1 MLIRRFI
8 RVALLMICIHPF
20 CKGTAGSGPDLPV
33 LPFPQNVVQGEKRV
47 TLSHRASFDA
57 PGLEK
62 AQLAR
67 LSENWEEFRR
77 EQPGETSPMH
87 VGLVL
92 LQNGKVSSRITE
104 QAAPYLDSLGREGYI
119 LDLEP
124 GAITIAAGTETGL
137 FYGLQ
142 TLKQLV
148 RGSWDTGLFIADWPA
163 FETRVIYDDISRGPI
178 STADYIRQQIRRLAE
193 LKVNYLSFYIEH
205 VVQPLSHPDFAP
217 ENGKLTIAE
226 IRELSQ
232 YAGKYHM
239 QLIGSFQSFGH
250 FEKILALPQYA
261 SMGETSTLISPLD
274 PVARQF
280 LENVIGELCDAFNA
294 PWFNVNCDETF
305 DLNKGKSKTYIDSIG
320 SARFYADHLT
330 FLYDVVRRHGKKMM
344 MWGDIALQHPEI
356 PDMLP
361 RDIVYLTWEYGDQE
375 SYDRWIRPFEE
386 RGLEFM
392 VCPGILN
399 SYRMLPDMVMA
410 RDNIRGF
417 LEMGKRHGATGAFT
431 TIWDDGGTYL
441 FSGDWYGV
449 YVAAEK
455 SWNLAPAAE
464 RSFDRRY
471 SQTAYGARETHYVEA
486 LFKLMALR
494 KLTLTYNLNEL
505 VWSQQL
511 LSRKGKPLQ
520 LNNTSLPEAN
530 RILEEAS
537 ALIRQ
542 AKAVRHQSDLVA
554 LELSID
560 QYRLITDLRSTLVTV
575 ANSYRQA
582 ASAPVQARG
591 KLLRGAIAEVRRL
604 TKQTD
609 ALLERFRAAWRK
621 ENQEYWLDVVSAGY
635 ESKAGALRELQ
646 RSLEGSLRTRPATLP
661 PADGIGLDIT
671 ETPYT
676 YFQNWLLS
684 GPFPS
689 PGESLP
695 GFLYSEGNEYN
706 QPPSPGAIS
715 VFEGKNYRWRKFASP
730 DGGLIDLED
739 YYKTGKNAVA
749 YAYCNI
755 RITEGEATEA
765 YISAPPGTEVF
776 CNGEKA
782 ATIRGA
788 GDEEEKISLLLKK
801 GGPHHL
807 LLKIPAAGYAPWRF
821 SFRLGNG
828 LEVINH
834 KHKYQTN
841 SKNKTYEAE

>member
-1 MLIRRFI
+1 MAIRSFI
-8 RVALLMICIHPF
+8 RVLLLTIGLHPF
-20 CKGTAGSGPDLPV
+20 CKGTAGSRPDLPV
-33 LPFPQNVVQGEKRV
+33 LPFPQHAVQGKKQV
-47 TLSHRASFDA
+47 FLSYKAGFDA

-62 AQLAR
+62 EPLAR

-77 EQPGETSPMH
+77 EQPGVTSPMQ

-92 LQNGKVSSRITE
+92 LEEKAPARIAE
-104 QAAPYLDSLGREGYI
+104 LAAPYLDSLGREGYI
-119 LDLEP
+119 LDLRPE
-124 GAITIAAGTETGL
+124 AATIAARTETGL

-148 RGSWDTGLFIADWPA
+148 RGDWDTELFIADWPA

-178 STADYIRQQIRRLAE
+178 STVDYVREQIRRLAG

-217 ENGKLTIAE
+217 ENGKLTIAQ

-232 YAGKYHM
+232 YAEKYHM

-261 SMGETSTLISPLD
+261 AMGETNTLISPLD
-274 PVARQF
+274 PTARQF

-305 DLNKGKSKTYIDSIG
+305 DLNKGKSKAYIDSIG
-320 SARFYADHLT
+320 PARFYADHLK
-330 FLYDVVRRHGKKMM
+330 FLYDIVRRRGKKMM

-399 SYRMLPDMVMA
+399 SYRMFPDIVMA
-410 RDNIRGF
+410 RSNIKGF
-417 LEMGKRHGATGAFT
+417 LEAGKQHGATGAFT

-449 YVAAEK
+449 YAAAEK
-455 SWNLAPAAE
+455 SWNLASPPEA
-464 RSFDRRY
+464 SFNRRY
-471 SQTAYGARETHYVEA
+471 SQTAYGTGDTHYVEA

-505 VWSQQL
+505 IWSQQL
-511 LSRKGKPLQ
+511 LSRQGKPLQ
-520 LNNTSLPEAN
+520 LNNTSIPEAN
-530 RILEEAS
+530 QILGEAS

-542 AKAVRHQSDLVA
+542 AKAVRHHSDLVA

-560 QYRLITDLRSTLVTV
+560 QYRLIMDLRSTL
-575 ANSYRQA
+575 AAIADAYRRA
-582 ASAPVQARG
+582 ASATSPARE
-591 KLLRGAIAEVRRL
+591 KLLSGAVAEVQRL
-604 TKQTD
+604 TVRLDT
-609 ALLERFRAAWRK
+609 LLERFQTAWRK

-635 ESKAGALRELQ
+635 ESKSAALRELQ
-646 RSLEGSLRTRPATLP
+646 QSLEELVRTRPAALP
-661 PADGIGLDIT
+661 PADRIGLDIT

-689 PGESLP
+689 QKGSLP

-706 QPPSPGAIS
+706 QPPTPGAIS

-739 YYKTGKNAVA
+739 YYNTREDAVA

-755 RITEGEATEA
+755 RITEEEATEA
-765 YISAPPGTEVF
+765 YLAAPPGTELF

-782 ATIRGA
+782 ATIKGT
-788 GDEEEKISLLLKK
+788 GDVEERVSLRLKK

-807 LLKIPAAGYAPWRF
+807 LLKIPAAGDTPWRF

-828 LEVINH
+828 LEVIHH

-841 SKNKTYEAE
+841 SKNKIYEAE